1 MKLRTLLTISYS
13 LLILLVA
20 IYTILSMQENAFG
33 IVGPS
38 RKIMLVC
45 LIFSI
50 IHNVWLKTYSFS
62 ISNVLFVL
70 SLCMF
75 MSISINMGT
84 EKDINYYIYSILR
97 CLFNISIFLCTY
109 SYMRKYGFRTS
120 VYIVYLLFFLVLVI
134 VYFQVNSYILLY
146 DDTQMI
152 ASYYVLFLL
161 PMLLLKES
169 KLICNILLCIT
180 MIALIAGFKRGGV
193 LAFAL
198 SATAYYMISF
208 YSDMKKS
215 RKGTHKIYA
224 ILGFSFLGILIAVVM
239 WYLSANEN
247 PIIERIQN
255 IENDEGSGRLTVW
268 ITTWNMLCSSNI
280 FEFFLGHGEGKVLMD
295 SRLGLSAHNDFLEV
309 IYDYGLIALIA
320 YLCFIFV
327 WVRFSFRIL
336 KERKYISSVSF
347 FMLIS
352 FGFLS
357 MISHIIIYPWMFL
370 FCNNLGAICGL
381 NDKDSIECRNNN
393 INSYHLCE

>member
-1 MKLRTLLTISYS
+1 MKLKTLLTISYS
-13 LLILLVA
+13 LLILFVA
-20 IYTILSMQENAFG
+20 VYTILSMQENAFG
-33 IVGPS
+33 VVNLS
-38 RKIMLVC
+38 RKMMIIC
-45 LIFSI
+45 LLFSVL
-50 IHNVWLKTYSFS
+50 HNVWFKIYSFS

-70 SLCMF
+70 SLLMVI
-75 MSISINMGT
+75 SISINMDA

-97 CLFNISIFLCTY
+97 CLFNISIFYCTY
-109 SYMRKYGFRTS
+109 SYMRKYGFRTIIY
-120 VYIVYLLFFLVLVI
+120 VVYLLFFLALV
-134 VYFQVNSYILLY
+134 VSYFQVNTYVLLY

-161 PMLLLKES
+161 PILLLKES
-169 KLICNILLCIT
+169 KLLCTILLCIT

-198 SATAYYMISF
+198 SAIAYYVISF

-215 RKGTHKIYA
+215 RKNAQKIYA
-224 ILGFSFLGILIAVVM
+224 ISGFFLLGILVAVVV

-268 ITTWNMLCSSNI
+268 STTWNMFCSSNI
-280 FEFFLGHGEGKVLMD
+280 FEFVMGHGEGKVLTD
-295 SRLGLSAHNDFLEV
+295 SRLDLSAHNDFLEV
-309 IYDYGLIALIA
+309 AYDYGVIALIV
-320 YLCFIFV
+320 YSCFVFV
-327 WVRFSFRIL
+327 WIKFSFRTL
-336 KERKYISSVSF
+336 LEKKYISSVSF

-352 FGFLS
+352 FLFLS

-381 NDKDSIECRNNN
+381 NDRDGTECCNNKKSN
-393 INSYHLCE
+393 HLCE